1 MGISYQFARRFVWMG
16 ILGLLLLIMTA
27 CGTGSTGTS
36 SATPATGGSNSTPT
50 SSASAGQ
57 VTEFPVTSNSDP
69 EGITTGP
76 DGNLWFTDGQGDKI
90 GRITPSGTVTEF
102 AVPTPGS
109 QPQGITT
116 GLDHNLWFTEFAVP
130 TSGSQPQ
137 GITAGSDG
145 NLWFT
150 EPGAN
155 KIGRIAPGK

>member
-76 DGNLWFTDGQGDKI
+76 DGNLWFT
-90 GRITPSGTVTEF
+90 
-102 AVPTPGS
+102 
-109 QPQGITT
+109 
-116 GLDHNLWFTEFAVP
+116 EFAVP
-130 TSGSQPQ
+130 TSGSQPH